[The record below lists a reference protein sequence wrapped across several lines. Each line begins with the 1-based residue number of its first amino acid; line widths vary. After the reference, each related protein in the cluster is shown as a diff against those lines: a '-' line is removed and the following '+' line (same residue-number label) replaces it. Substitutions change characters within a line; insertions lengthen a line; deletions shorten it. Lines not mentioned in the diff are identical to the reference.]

1 MHDKPPH
8 RVIKEHHDSWMM
20 DMNCQR
26 HHWGGLHQLLWSEA
40 CPMIVATAGWC
51 GITSNIILKKAFSV
65 VQILSY
71 FYKAGYLEV
80 ISQALSL
87 ECKVRFSL
95 QLRLFWGWPLHPLH
109 LCATVVR
116 GWLGRRNVRTPA
128 IQRDVMDVIVWSI
141 LIGPLVSPLCDGKT
155 FGVSL
160 FNSEH
165 DDNCCHL

>member
-1 MHDKPPH
+1 MIAEWWTWIAKGIIGVDCTNFFGQKL
-8 RVIKEHHDSWMM
+8 VQW
-20 DMNCQR
+20 
-26 HHWGGLHQLLWSEA
+26 LLQLLVRNHIQHHLE
-40 CPMIVATAGWC
+40 
-51 GITSNIILKKAFSV
+51 AFSV

-116 GWLGRRNVRTPA
+116 GWLGRRNVPTPA